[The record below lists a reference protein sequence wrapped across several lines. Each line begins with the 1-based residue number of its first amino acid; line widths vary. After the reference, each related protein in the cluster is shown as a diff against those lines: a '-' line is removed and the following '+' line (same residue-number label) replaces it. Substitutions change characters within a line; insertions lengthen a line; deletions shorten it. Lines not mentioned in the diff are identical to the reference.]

1 MILKQQKEN
10 LTLLKPDNMNFKAN
24 FIFILI
30 ALLVLNVQAQE
41 HEIKPYTI
49 HTTYEKLKKDYP
61 FIRPVEEMQ
70 SDDIISKEDL
80 VYKKADGK
88 EIKADVYIPNNGE
101 NRQYPAVL
109 LMHGGGWLTGSKE
122 NERVMAQHLA
132 MNGYTAVTASY
143 RLGTEAQYPA
153 GVLDLKNAVKWMREN
168 ADEFQIDKNK
178 IAVLGASAGAQLATL
193 LGVTPDSEKYKTEK
207 TDISDEVQAIIN
219 VDGIVSFVHPEA
231 EEGWMAATWFGG
243 SKAEK
248 MESWK
253 EASPL
258 EYVDAK
264 TPPTL
269 FINSSYPRF
278 HAGRDDMTEILSENN
293 IYYEVHT
300 LENSPHSFWLMHPWF
315 ERTLNL
321 TVNFLDKVFKDSS
334 SARETYREITVAQDG
349 SGDYNTIQEAINS
362 TRDLGPGEVQIHIK
376 KGNYNE
382 KLEIPSWK
390 HQLSLIGESRENTII
405 TYDDFSGKIDPVTGN
420 KHSTFTSYTVLVRGD
435 DIKIE
440 NLTIRNTSCGEGQAV
455 ALHVEGDRFV
465 IKNSNILGCQ
475 DTIYTATGGSR
486 QLYIDCYIEGT
497 TDFIFGEATAVFKN
511 CTIHSLKNSYVT
523 AAATPQDQEF
533 GYVFIDCKLTAAEDV
548 NEVYLGRPWR
558 PYAQTVFINT
568 KMGPHI
574 VPKAWDPWKGDKMF
588 PNKEETA
595 FYAEY
600 NSKGPGAAP
609 GKRVEWSHQLNGEKA
624 KLYRLE
630 NIFNK
635 SKDWYWV
642 SKTLKK

>member
-1 MILKQQKEN
+1 MN
-10 LTLLKPDNMNFKAN
+10 LRPL
-24 FIFILI
+24 FILI
-30 ALLVLNVQAQE
+30 FIACFALDVQAQE

-49 HTTYEKLKKDYP
+49 QTTYEKLKKDYP
-61 FIRPVEEMQ
+61 FIMPVEPLK
-70 SDDIISKEDL
+70 SDNIIAKENL
-80 VYKKADGK
+80 VYKKIDKK
-88 EIKADVYIPNNGE
+88 EIKTDVYIPNNGDK
-101 NRQYPAVL
+101 RKYPAVL
-109 LMHGGGWLTGSKE
+109 LIHGGGWLTGSKE

-143 RLGTEAQYPA
+143 RLGAEAQYPA
-153 GVLDLKNAVKWMREN
+153 AVLDLKDAVKWMREN
-168 ADEFQIDKNK
+168 AEDFQINKDK

-193 LGVTPDSEKYKTEK
+193 LGVTPDSEIYKTENRN
-207 TDISDEVQAIIN
+207 ISDNLQAIIN

-248 MESWK
+248 MDSWK

-258 EYVDAK
+258 EYVDAE

-278 HAGRDDMTEILSENN
+278 HAGRDDMTEILSEND

-334 SARETYREITVAQDG
+334 SARETYREITVAKDG
-349 SGDYNTIQEAINS
+349 SGDFTTIQEAVNS
-362 TRDLGPGEVQIHIK
+362 TRDLGPGEVKIHIK
-376 KGNYNE
+376 AGTYNE
-382 KLEIPSWK
+382 KMEIPSWK
-390 HQLSLIGESRENTII
+390 HQLTLIGESRENTII
-405 TYDDFSGKIDPVTGN
+405 TNDDFSGKIDSVTG
-420 KHSTFTSYTVLVRGD
+420 KELSTFTSYTVLVRGD

-440 NLTIRNTSCGEGQAV
+440 NLTIKNSSCGEGQAV

-465 IKNSNILGCQ
+465 IRNSNILGCQ

-486 QLYIDCYIEGT
+486 QLYLNCYIEGT
-497 TDFIFGEATAVFKN
+497 TDFIFGEATAVFKD
-511 CTIHSLKNSYVT
+511 CTIKSLRNSYVT
-523 AAATPQDQEF
+523 AAATPQNQQF

-558 PYAQTVFINT
+558 PYARTVFINT
-568 KMGPHI
+568 EMGSHI
-574 VPKAWDPWKGDKMF
+574 VSEGWNPWKGDEMF

-600 NSKGPGAAP
+600 HSQGPGAAP
-609 GKRVEWSHQLNGEKA
+609 EKRVEWSHQLSEEEA
-624 KLYRLE
+624 KKYSLE
-630 NIFNK
+630 NIFSN
-635 SKDWYWV
+635 SNDWYWA
-642 SKTLKK
+642 SKTLKQND